1 MITAGKVSETL
12 VLDGIK
18 WGMGILLVLLYGSVH
33 SQLEQYNPIIIYTSL
48 ILYILLFLADFIPSY
63 RHKEKTDI
71 QFKLFLYIGSLC
83 LFFILVF
90 LLKAPQYT
98 ASHTP
103 FIISFCFFIT
113 GRLLLESNLNRMI
126 QREKKLIKSLGFA
139 ATGILIEKPGGD
151 AVNFIIILNKNL
163 RQGKG
168 LWVPPGGPFPA
179 LY

>member
-71 QFKLFLYIGSLC
+71 QFIYRFSVPIFHSGFLAQSSPIYSQSYTLHHFI
-83 LFFILVF
+83 LFFYHGKI
-90 LLKAPQYT
+90 
-98 ASHTP
+98 TP
-103 FIISFCFFIT
+103 RVQPEQNDT
-113 GRLLLESNLNRMI
+113 KR
-126 QREKKLIKSLGFA
+126 KKI
-139 ATGILIEKPGGD
+139 
-151 AVNFIIILNKNL
+151 N
-163 RQGKG
+163 
-168 LWVPPGGPFPA
+168 
-179 LY
+179 

>member
-90 LLKAPQYT
+90 LIKVPQYT

-103 FIISFCFFIT
+103 FIISSNKIPGYRSPDNVWNRHEPVT
-113 GRLLLESNLNRMI
+113 MRRNNGPLSWSIRLPVLS
-126 QREKKLIKSLGFA
+126 GYH
-139 ATGILIEKPGGD
+139 
-151 AVNFIIILNKNL
+151 
-163 RQGKG
+163 RQAI
-168 LWVPPGGPFPA
+168 P
-179 LY
+179 YR

>member
-71 QFKLFLYIGSLC
+71 QFKLFLYIGSHSGFLDQSSPIYSQSYTLHHFI
-83 LFFILVF
+83 LFFYHGKV
-90 LLKAPQYT
+90 
-98 ASHTP
+98 TP
-103 FIISFCFFIT
+103 RVQPEQNDT
-113 GRLLLESNLNRMI
+113 KR
-126 QREKKLIKSLGFA
+126 KKI
-139 ATGILIEKPGGD
+139 
-151 AVNFIIILNKNL
+151 N
-163 RQGKG
+163 
-168 LWVPPGGPFPA
+168 
-179 LY
+179 

>member
-103 FIISFCFFIT
+103 FIISFCFFSDHQIFFKIPKLFHYDRTTKIT
-113 GRLLLESNLNRMI
+113 DI
-126 QREKKLIKSLGFA
+126 KTAFKREKA
-139 ATGILIEKPGGD
+139 
-151 AVNFIIILNKNL
+151 
-163 RQGKG
+163 G
-168 LWVPPGGPFPA
+168 LCADVFF
-179 LY
+179 L

>member
-1 MITAGKVSETL
+1 MENASACPAVRPSMIFPRINGGIRDVTTAPHTETAIPRESHL
-12 VLDGIK
+12 WFPAVRKI
-18 WGMGILLVLLYGSVH
+18 
-33 SQLEQYNPIIIYTSL
+33 T
-48 ILYILLFLADFIPSY
+48 DFTCS
-63 RHKEKTDI
+63 
-71 QFKLFLYIGSLC
+71 

-90 LLKAPQYT
+90 LIKVPQYT

-151 AVNFIIILNKNL
+151 AVNFIIRVYIE
-163 RQGKG
+163 
-168 LWVPPGGPFPA
+168 
-179 LY
+179 

>member
-63 RHKEKTDI
+63 RHKEKPI
-71 QFKLFLYIGSLC
+71 SSLNYSYI
-83 LFFILVF
+83 ILVF

-163 RQGKG
+163 RQGK
-168 LWVPPGGPFPA
+168 
-179 LY
+179 

>member
-90 LLKAPQYT
+90 LLKAPPIYSQSYT
-98 ASHTP
+98 LHHFILFFYHGKITP
-103 FIISFCFFIT
+103 RVQPEQNDT
-113 GRLLLESNLNRMI
+113 KR
-126 QREKKLIKSLGFA
+126 KKI
-139 ATGILIEKPGGD
+139 
-151 AVNFIIILNKNL
+151 N
-163 RQGKG
+163 
-168 LWVPPGGPFPA
+168 
-179 LY
+179 

>member
-33 SQLEQYNPIIIYTSL
+33 SQLEQYNPIIIYMSL

-103 FIISFCFFIT
+103 FIISFCF
-113 GRLLLESNLNRMI
+113 LNRMI

-151 AVNFIIILNKNL
+151 AVNFIIRVYIE
-163 RQGKG
+163 
-168 LWVPPGGPFPA
+168 
-179 LY
+179 

>member
-98 ASHTP
+98 ASLHP
-103 FIISFCFFIT
+103 SSFHSVFLSREGYSSSPT
-113 GRLLLESNLNRMI
+113 E
-126 QREKKLIKSLGFA
+126 QRYKEKK
-139 ATGILIEKPGGD
+139 
-151 AVNFIIILNKNL
+151 N
-163 RQGKG
+163 
-168 LWVPPGGPFPA
+168 
-179 LY
+179 

>member
-71 QFKLFLYIGSLC
+71 LFKLFLYIGSLC

-126 QREKKLIKSLGFA
+126 QRYKKLIKSLGFA

-151 AVNFIIILNKNL
+151 AVNFIIRVYIE
-163 RQGKG
+163 
-168 LWVPPGGPFPA
+168 
-179 LY
+179 

>member
-33 SQLEQYNPIIIYTSL
+33 SQLEQYNPIIIYMSL

-103 FIISFCFFIT
+103 FIILS
-113 GRLLLESNLNRMI
+113 
-126 QREKKLIKSLGFA
+126 LIH
-139 ATGILIEKPGGD
+139 I
-151 AVNFIIILNKNL
+151 
-163 RQGKG
+163 
-168 LWVPPGGPFPA
+168 
-179 LY
+179 

>member
-33 SQLEQYNPIIIYTSL
+33 SQLEQYNPIIIYMSL

-63 RHKEKTDI
+63 RHKEKTD
-71 QFKLFLYIGSLC
+71 
-83 LFFILVF
+83 LVF

-151 AVNFIIILNKNL
+151 AVNFIIRVYIE
-163 RQGKG
+163 
-168 LWVPPGGPFPA
+168 
-179 LY
+179 